1 MTTAHDG
8 NDNCAS
14 AAGTTTTIPP
24 AAPIRTSTSA
34 STRAKIAGGP
44 TPEVP
49 YPIKMNGTVIKGF
62 GRGSKDLGIPTA
74 NLPEEAIAAQED
86 KMVTGI
92 YYGWAQV
99 VVRTTPE
106 SRFLSSTST
115 TQDTLAPS
123 STSTLPGST
132 NTNVARSASSSS
144 SSLATSCPA
153 TVYPMVMSLGWNP
166 FYKNEKKSAEVHIMH
181 NFHRD
186 FYGDDL
192 RVVVLGYIRPELD
205 YTTLE
210 ALIEDINIDI
220 EVAHRSLERPDYAA
234 FKEDPLFLQL

>member
-1 MTTAHDG
+1 MTT
-8 NDNCAS
+8 S
-14 AAGTTTTIPP
+14 AA
-24 AAPIRTSTSA
+24 AAANNISGKN
-34 STRAKIAGGP
+34 RARIVGGP
-44 TPEVP
+44 VPESP
-49 YPIKMNGTVIKGF
+49 YPIKMSGTVIKGF

-86 KMVTGI
+86 HLPTGI

-99 VVRTTPE
+99 VVKNNPSLTTE
-106 SRFLSSTST
+106 
-115 TQDTLAPS
+115 
-123 STSTLPGST
+123 
-132 NTNVARSASSSS
+132 SASSST

-205 YTTLE
+205 YTTLA

-220 EVAHRSLERPDYAA
+220 EVAHNSLERPEYAS

>member
-1 MTTAHDG
+1 MTTT
-8 NDNCAS
+8 NDIA
-14 AAGTTTTIPP
+14 P
-24 AAPIRTSTSA
+24 AAPIRSSTSA

-44 TPEVP
+44 TPEAP

-99 VVRTTPE
+99 VVRTTPQE
-106 SRFLSSTST
+106 RSQQLHHPHPHTTTDTPSTTATTTTST
-115 TQDTLAPS
+115 TTGEGQLGQNS
-123 STSTLPGST
+123 S
-132 NTNVARSASSSS
+132 VAKSASSSS
-144 SSLATSCPA
+144 SSLATHCPA
-153 TVYPMVMSLGWNP
+153 TVCPMVMSLGWNP

-186 FYGDDL
+186 FYGDEL

-220 EVAHRSLERPDYAA
+220 EVAHRSLERPDYAI

>member
-1 MTTAHDG
+1 MTTSHD
-8 NDNCAS
+8 NDCA
-14 AAGTTTTIPP
+14 PV
-24 AAPIRTSTSA
+24 APIRTTTSA
-34 STRAKIAGGP
+34 STRPKIAGGP
-44 TPEVP
+44 VPESP

-62 GRGSKDLGIPTA
+62 GRGSKELGIPTA
-74 NLPEEAIAAQED
+74 NLPEEAMAAQED

-99 VVRTTPE
+99 VVRTTPQD
-106 SRFLSSTST
+106 RLHPHPDNTNTPAST
-115 TQDTLAPS
+115 TEPTPTSLSTEGSLTNAS
-123 STSTLPGST
+123 S
-132 NTNVARSASSSS
+132 VARSASSSS

-186 FYGDDL
+186 FYGDEL

>member
-1 MTTAHDG
+1 MTI
-8 NDNCAS
+8 S
-14 AAGTTTTIPP
+14 MSVSP
-24 AAPIRTSTSA
+24 AAMASS

-44 TPEVP
+44 SPEKP
-49 YPIKMNGTVIKGF
+49 FPIKMSGTVIKGF

-74 NLPEEAIAAQED
+74 NLPEDAIAEQEKD
-86 KMVTGI
+86 MVTGI

-99 VVRTTPE
+99 VVKAHKDEPQHQLE
-106 SRFLSSTST
+106 
-115 TQDTLAPS
+115 
-123 STSTLPGST
+123 
-132 NTNVARSASSSS
+132 SSSS
-144 SSLATSCPA
+144 LSASTTNLSPSSSTSSLATSCPA

-181 NFHRD
+181 NFHKD

-192 RVVVLGYIRPELD
+192 HVVVLGYIRPELD

-234 FKEDPLFLQL
+234 YKDDPIFSQ

>member
-1 MTTAHDG
+1 MTTT
-8 NDNCAS
+8 NDIA
-14 AAGTTTTIPP
+14 P
-24 AAPIRTSTSA
+24 AAPIRSSTSA

-44 TPEVP
+44 TPEAP

-99 VVRTTPE
+99 VN
-106 SRFLSSTST
+106 SS
-115 TQDTLAPS
+115 
-123 STSTLPGST
+123 
-132 NTNVARSASSSS
+132 VAKSASSSS
-144 SSLATSCPA
+144 SSLATHCPA
-153 TVYPMVMSLGWNP
+153 TVCPMVMSLGWNP

-186 FYGDDL
+186 FYGDEL

-220 EVAHRSLERPDYAA
+220 EVAHRSLERPDYAI

>member
-1 MTTAHDG
+1 
-8 NDNCAS
+8 
-14 AAGTTTTIPP
+14 
-24 AAPIRTSTSA
+24 
-34 STRAKIAGGP
+34 
-44 TPEVP
+44 
-49 YPIKMNGTVIKGF
+49 
-62 GRGSKDLGIPTA
+62 
-74 NLPEEAIAAQED
+74 LPEEAIAAQED

-205 YTTLE
+205 YTTLGTFSVFGFG
-210 ALIEDINIDI
+210 LLCFGNGIER
-220 EVAHRSLERPDYAA
+220 EYVCCCCCCCCC
-234 FKEDPLFLQL
+234 

>member
-1 MTTAHDG
+1 M
-8 NDNCAS
+8 
-14 AAGTTTTIPP
+14 I
-24 AAPIRTSTSA
+24 
-34 STRAKIAGGP
+34 
-44 TPEVP
+44 
-49 YPIKMNGTVIKGF
+49 
-62 GRGSKDLGIPTA
+62 A

-86 KMVTGI
+86 KLVTGI

-99 VVRTTPE
+99 VVRTPPE
-106 SRFLSSTST
+106 SHTAIPK
-115 TQDTLAPS
+115 DTPS
-123 STSTLPGST
+123 STFPSTKGL
-132 NTNVARSASSSS
+132 NEVARSASSSS

-205 YTTLE
+205 YTTLGKFF
-210 ALIEDINIDI
+210 ACFCMMWGRCFLGWVDGKCLGVQFDFVCYLLY
-220 EVAHRSLERPDYAA
+220 VAFHWSEMRKAQPG
-234 FKEDPLFLQL
+234 

>member
-1 MTTAHDG
+1 MTTTA
-8 NDNCAS
+8 
-14 AAGTTTTIPP
+14 TVPTIS
-24 AAPIRTSTSA
+24 STSS

-44 TPEVP
+44 TPEKP
-49 YPIKMNGTVIKGF
+49 FPIKMSGTVIKGF

-74 NLPEEAIAAQED
+74 NLPEESVDAQGHHME
-86 KMVTGI
+86 TGI

-99 VVRTTPE
+99 VVKNKPKH
-106 SRFLSSTST
+106 SSSNSKNS
-115 TQDTLAPS
+115 LLVS
-123 STSTLPGST
+123 G
-132 NTNVARSASSSS
+132 SASSSTA
-144 SSLATSCPA
+144 SLATHCPA

-186 FYGDDL
+186 FYGDEL
-192 RVVVLGYIRPELD
+192 RVVVLGYIRPEFD
-205 YTTLE
+205 YTTLVLHKMLRTKPPIGIYLLSLALFETE

-220 EVAHRSLERPDYAA
+220 EVAHRSLERPDYAV

>member
-1 MTTAHDG
+1 MTT
-8 NDNCAS
+8 S
-14 AAGTTTTIPP
+14 AAV
-24 AAPIRTSTSA
+24 ASST

-44 TPEVP
+44 VPESP
-49 YPIKMNGTVIKGF
+49 FPIKMSGTVIKGF

-74 NLPEEAIAAQED
+74 NLPEDAIEAQHEHMI
-86 KMVTGI
+86 TGI

-99 VVRTTPE
+99 VVRNKSEE
-106 SRFLSSTST
+106 SATSAASST
-115 TQDTLAPS
+115 
-123 STSTLPGST
+123 
-132 NTNVARSASSSS
+132 

-186 FYGDDL
+186 FYGDEL

-220 EVAHRSLERPDYAA
+220 EVAHRSLERPDYAI

>member
-1 MTTAHDG
+1 MTTD
-8 NDNCAS
+8 
-14 AAGTTTTIPP
+14 P
-24 AAPIRTSTSA
+24 ATAPTVSTPS
-34 STRAKIAGGP
+34 SSNRPKIAGGI
-44 TPEVP
+44 TPEAP
-49 YPIKMNGTVIKGF
+49 FPIKMSGTVIKGF

-99 VVRTTPE
+99 VVRTKPE
-106 SRFLSSTST
+106 HSSTE
-115 TQDTLAPS
+115 
-123 STSTLPGST
+123 TSGSAASET
-132 NTNVARSASSSS
+132 SVAESASSST
-144 SSLATSCPA
+144 SSLATHCPA
-153 TVYPMVMSLGWNP
+153 TVLPMVMSLGWNP

-186 FYGDDL
+186 FYGDEL
-192 RVVVLGYIRPELD
+192 RVIVLGYIRPEFD

-234 FKEDPLFLQL
+234 YKEDAIFLQL

>member
-1 MTTAHDG
+1 MTT
-8 NDNCAS
+8 
-14 AAGTTTTIPP
+14 
-24 AAPIRTSTSA
+24 
-34 STRAKIAGGP
+34 GP
-44 TPEVP
+44 TTVPTISTPSSSNRPKIVGGITPESP
-49 YPIKMNGTVIKGF
+49 FPIKMSGTVIKGF

-74 NLPEEAIAAQED
+74 NLPEDAIAEQEA

-99 VVRTTPE
+99 VVRNKPE
-106 SRFLSSTST
+106 HSAAEAATGSETS
-115 TQDTLAPS
+115 
-123 STSTLPGST
+123 
-132 NTNVARSASSSS
+132 VAESASSST
-144 SSLATSCPA
+144 SSLATHCPA
-153 TVYPMVMSLGWNP
+153 TVHPMVMSLGWNP

-192 RVVVLGYIRPELD
+192 RVIVLGYIRPEFD

-220 EVAHRSLERPDYAA
+220 DVAHRSLERPDYAA
-234 FKEDPLFLQL
+234 YKEDALFLQL

>member
-1 MTTAHDG
+1 MTTSH
-8 NDNCAS
+8 NTDNCAAS
-14 AAGTTTTIPP
+14 AEVPP

-44 TPEVP
+44 TPELP

-86 KMVTGI
+86 KLVTGI

-99 VVRTTPE
+99 VVRTAPE
-106 SRFLSSTST
+106 SHTAIT
-115 TQDTLAPS
+115 HDTPS
-123 STSTLPGST
+123 STLPSTTGI
-132 NTNVARSASSSS
+132 NEVARSASSSS

-186 FYGDDL
+186 FYGDEL

-220 EVAHRSLERPDYAA
+220 EVAHRSLERPAYAA

>member
-1 MTTAHDG
+1 MTTSHDS
-8 NDNCAS
+8 NSCAAS
-14 AAGTTTTIPP
+14 AEVPP

-44 TPEVP
+44 TPESP

-86 KMVTGI
+86 KLVTGI

-99 VVRTTPE
+99 VVRTTPD
-106 SRFLSSTST
+106 SHTLTTSN
-115 TQDTLAPS
+115 DTPS
-123 STSTLPGST
+123 STLPSTTGT
-132 NTNVARSASSSS
+132 NAVARSASSSS

-186 FYGDDL
+186 FYGDEL

-220 EVAHRSLERPDYAA
+220 EVAHRSLERPEYAA

>member
-1 MTTAHDG
+1 MTTDPAT
-8 NDNCAS
+8 AP
-14 AAGTTTTIPP
+14 TISNPSSSNRP
-24 AAPIRTSTSA
+24 
-34 STRAKIAGGP
+34 KIAGGI
-44 TPEVP
+44 TPESP
-49 YPIKMNGTVIKGF
+49 FPIKMSGTVIKGF

-74 NLPEEAIAAQED
+74 NLPEEAIAAQEE

-99 VVRTTPE
+99 VVRTKPE
-106 SRFLSSTST
+106 HSSGLVASKTS
-115 TQDTLAPS
+115 
-123 STSTLPGST
+123 
-132 NTNVARSASSSS
+132 VAESASSST
-144 SSLATSCPA
+144 SSLATHCPA
-153 TVYPMVMSLGWNP
+153 TVHPMVMSLGWNP

-186 FYGDDL
+186 FYGDEL
-192 RVVVLGYIRPELD
+192 RVIVLGYIRPEFD

-234 FKEDPLFLQL
+234 YKEDPIFLQL

>member
-1 MTTAHDG
+1 M
-8 NDNCAS
+8 S
-14 AAGTTTTIPP
+14 
-24 AAPIRTSTSA
+24 
-34 STRAKIAGGP
+34 
-44 TPEVP
+44 
-49 YPIKMNGTVIKGF
+49 GTVIKGF
-62 GRGSKDLGIPTA
+62 GRGSKELGIPTA
-74 NLPEEAIAAQED
+74 NLPEEAIAEQE
-86 KMVTGI
+86 KGMVTGI

-99 VVRTTPE
+99 VVKEQKDEPQQQHE
-106 SRFLSSTST
+106 SSATILSPSSST
-115 TQDTLAPS
+115 
-123 STSTLPGST
+123 
-132 NTNVARSASSSS
+132 

-181 NFHRD
+181 NFHKD

-192 RVVVLGYIRPELD
+192 HVVVLGYIRPELD

-234 FKEDPLFLQL
+234 FKYDPIFSQ

>member
-1 MTTAHDG
+1 MTTDP
-8 NDNCAS
+8 
-14 AAGTTTTIPP
+14 TTAPTISNPSSSNRP
-24 AAPIRTSTSA
+24 
-34 STRAKIAGGP
+34 KIAGGI
-44 TPEVP
+44 TPETP
-49 YPIKMNGTVIKGF
+49 FPIKMSGTVIKGF

-74 NLPEEAIAAQED
+74 NLPEEAIAAQEE

-99 VVRTTPE
+99 VVRTKPE
-106 SRFLSSTST
+106 HSSG
-115 TQDTLAPS
+115 L
-123 STSTLPGST
+123 
-132 NTNVARSASSSS
+132 VASERSIAESASSST
-144 SSLATSCPA
+144 SSLATHCPA
-153 TVYPMVMSLGWNP
+153 TVHPMVMSLGWNP

-186 FYGDDL
+186 FYGDEL
-192 RVVVLGYIRPELD
+192 RVIVLGYIRPEFD

-234 FKEDPLFLQL
+234 YKEDPIFLQL

>member
-1 MTTAHDG
+1 MTTSHDH
-8 NDNCAS
+8 NNCAPS
-14 AAGTTTTIPP
+14 AASEVPP
-24 AAPIRTSTSA
+24 AAPIRTTTSA

-44 TPEVP
+44 TPESP

-99 VVRTTPE
+99 VVRTSPE
-106 SRFLSSTST
+106 SHLSSTT
-115 TQDTLAPS
+115 TTTHDTPS
-123 STSTLPGST
+123 STTTGSLT
-132 NTNVARSASSSS
+132 ANTDVARSAFSSS

-186 FYGDDL
+186 FYGDEL

-234 FKEDPLFLQL
+234 FKEDPLFLRL

>member
-1 MTTAHDG
+1 MT
-8 NDNCAS
+8 
-14 AAGTTTTIPP
+14 
-24 AAPIRTSTSA
+24 TSTSVTPA
-34 STRAKIAGGP
+34 AMTSSSTRAKIAGGSS
-44 TPEVP
+44 PEKP
-49 YPIKMNGTVIKGF
+49 FPIKMSGTVIKGF

-74 NLPEEAIAAQED
+74 NLPEEAIAEQEKD
-86 KMVTGI
+86 MVTGI

-99 VVRTTPE
+99 VVKAQKDETQHQLE
-106 SRFLSSTST
+106 SCSSLSAFATNISPSSST
-115 TQDTLAPS
+115 
-123 STSTLPGST
+123 
-132 NTNVARSASSSS
+132 

-181 NFHRD
+181 NFHKD

-192 RVVVLGYIRPELD
+192 RVIVLGYIRPELD

-234 FKEDPLFLQL
+234 FKDDLIFSQ